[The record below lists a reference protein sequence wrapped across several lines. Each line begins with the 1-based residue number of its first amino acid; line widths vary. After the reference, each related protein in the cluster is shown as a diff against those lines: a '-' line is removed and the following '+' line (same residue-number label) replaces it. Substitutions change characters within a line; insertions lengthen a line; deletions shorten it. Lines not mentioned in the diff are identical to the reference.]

1 MGKKIICRLA
11 PRGRKSKDQGG
22 GKKSKVVQLYTPLP
36 LSGTDSPSPDVKPIA
51 PICQRPK
58 TSEKTANNHRSTSK
72 ATTTPLVHHIFE
84 SIFAADGVLDDADD
98 VKNEGVNGK
107 DDKIVVKA
115 NKEKKTAAVAT
126 KKELGG
132 FS

>member
-1 MGKKIICRLA
+1 MKRCPIPL
-11 PRGRKSKDQGG
+11 
-22 GKKSKVVQLYTPLP
+22 LLLP
-36 LSGTDSPSPDVKPIA
+36 LSETDSPSPDVKPIA

-132 FS
+132 FSGLITKPT